1 MEIHRRFKS
10 VLLFLVFMAGIG
22 EAKSQLMNHYWT
34 LNFNSES
41 SLLSGAVVAGDAGNT
56 SIYYNP
62 ATISE
67 IEAGSN
73 LSFATGLFSWGIYS
87 YRNALGDGIHINGVN
102 FNVLPQ
108 FLSYSFR
115 ANNSKFSFAVTA
127 ITRLK
132 EQMARLFA
140 SSVTCSYADG
150 KRFAFQSVQV
160 VDRASLWWDPKTP
173 EQSTL
178 WQSAIVLGEHFFQEI
193 IESPVA
199 VDMRA
204 LKVLKQSPMAL
215 DIYTLLTYRMSY
227 LRKSTVIPWDG
238 IQQQLGSDYAQT
250 PEGLR
255 NFKKKFIRALSMVH
269 VVYPDANIDVT
280 DTGLILKPSKTHVP
294 MLIK

>member
-1 MEIHRRFKS
+1 MSTNDK
-10 VLLFLVFMAGIG
+10 LQKLFA
-22 EAKSQLMNHYWT
+22 EAVAIET
-34 LNFNSES
+34 ES
-41 SLLSGAVVAGDAGNT
+41 AK
-56 SIYYNP
+56 
-62 ATISE
+62 
-67 IEAGSN
+67 EAGA
-73 LSFATGLFSWGIYS
+73 LSYMARSMVMATLPHRKVEGNEFIRQNGDFTLSLMSPTHIGLPFGSIPRLLVAWVTTEAVRTKQRELI
-87 YRNALGDGIHINGVN
+87 LGDS
-102 FNVLPQ
+102 
-108 FLSYSFR
+108 LSEFMR
-115 ANNSKFSFAVTA
+115 ALDLVPTGGRWGT

>member
-1 MEIHRRFKS
+1 MARSMVMATLPHRKVEGNEFIRQNGDFTLS
-10 VLLFLVFMAGIG
+10 LMSPTHIGLPFGSIPRLLVAWVTT
-22 EAKSQLMNHYWT
+22 EAVRTKQREL
-34 LNFNSES
+34 
-41 SLLSGAVVAGDAGNT
+41 
-56 SIYYNP
+56 I
-62 ATISE
+62 
-67 IEAGSN
+67 
-73 LSFATGLFSWGIYS
+73 
-87 YRNALGDGIHINGVN
+87 LGDS
-102 FNVLPQ
+102 
-108 FLSYSFR
+108 LSEFMR
-115 ANNSKFSFAVTA
+115 ALDLVPTGGRWGT

>member
-1 MEIHRRFKS
+1 MAKDKLER
-10 VLLFLVFMAGIG
+10 LFA
-22 EAKSQLMNHYWT
+22 EA
-34 LNFNSES
+34 
-41 SLLSGAVVAGDAGNT
+41 VA
-56 SIYYNP
+56 
-62 ATISE
+62 
-67 IEAGSN
+67 IEAESAKEAGALSYMARSMVMATLPHRKIEGNEFIRHNGDFTLSLMSPSHIGLPYGSIPR
-73 LSFATGLFSWGIYS
+73 LLVAWVTTEAVRTKERELI
-87 YRNALGDGIHINGVN
+87 LGDT
-102 FNVLPQ
+102 
-108 FLSYSFR
+108 LSEFMR
-115 ANNSKFSFAVTA
+115 ALDLVPTGGRWGT

-160 VDRASLWWDPKTP
+160 VDRAALWWDPKTP

-178 WQSAIVLGEHFFQEI
+178 WQSAITLGEHFFREI

-227 LRKSTVIPWDG
+227 LRKSTVIPWEG
-238 IQQQLGSDYAQT
+238 MQQQLGSDYAPT

-255 NFKKKFIRALSMVH
+255 NFKKKFIKALGMVH
-269 VVYPDANIDVT
+269 VVYPDANINIT
-280 DTGLILKPSKTHVP
+280 ETGLILKPSKTHVQ
-294 MLIK
+294 MLTK

>member
-1 MEIHRRFKS
+1 MDHRLAFGAFLGRDLAAALAG
-10 VLLFLVFMAGIG
+10 LLDL
-22 EAKSQLMNHYWT
+22 
-34 LNFNSES
+34 
-41 SLLSGAVVAGDAGNT
+41 
-56 SIYYNP
+56 
-62 ATISE
+62 
-67 IEAGSN
+67 
-73 LSFATGLFSWGIYS
+73 
-87 YRNALGDGIHINGVN
+87 
-102 FNVLPQ
+102 
-108 FLSYSFR
+108 
-115 ANNSKFSFAVTA
+115 
-127 ITRLK
+127 
-132 EQMARLFA
+132 
-140 SSVTCSYADG
+140 
-150 KRFAFQSVQV
+150 QV

>member
-1 MEIHRRFKS
+1 MGTNDK
-10 VLLFLVFMAGIG
+10 LQKLFA
-22 EAKSQLMNHYWT
+22 EA
-34 LNFNSES
+34 
-41 SLLSGAVVAGDAGNT
+41 VA
-56 SIYYNP
+56 
-62 ATISE
+62 
-67 IEAGSN
+67 IEAESAKEAGALSYMARSMVMATLPHRKVEGNEFIRQNGDFTLSLMSPTHIGLPFGSIPR
-73 LSFATGLFSWGIYS
+73 LLVAWVTTEAVRTKQRELI
-87 YRNALGDGIHINGVN
+87 LGDS
-102 FNVLPQ
+102 
-108 FLSYSFR
+108 LSEFMR
-115 ANNSKFSFAVTA
+115 ALDLVPTGGRWGT

-178 WQSAIVLGEHFFQEI
+178 WQSAIVLGEHFFKEI

-227 LRKSTVIPWDG
+227 LRKSTAIPWDG
-238 IQQQLGSDYAQT
+238 MQQQLGSDYAQT

-255 NFKKKFIRALSMVH
+255 NFKKKFIKALSMVH

-280 DTGLILKPSKTHVP
+280 ETGLILKPSKTHVP

>member
-1 MEIHRRFKS
+1 MASNDK
-10 VLLFLVFMAGIG
+10 LQKLFA
-22 EAKSQLMNHYWT
+22 EA
-34 LNFNSES
+34 
-41 SLLSGAVVAGDAGNT
+41 VA
-56 SIYYNP
+56 
-62 ATISE
+62 
-67 IEAGSN
+67 IEAESAKEAGALSYMARSMVMATLPHRKIEGNEFIRQNGDFTLSLMAPSHIGLPYGSIPR
-73 LSFATGLFSWGIYS
+73 LLVAWVTTEAVRTKERELI
-87 YRNALGDGIHINGVN
+87 LGDT
-102 FNVLPQ
+102 
-108 FLSYSFR
+108 LSEFMR
-115 ANNSKFSFAVTA
+115 ALDLVPTGGRWGT

-160 VDRASLWWDPKTP
+160 VDRAALWWDPKTP

-178 WQSAIVLGEHFFQEI
+178 WQSAIILGEHFFKEI

-227 LRKSTVIPWDG
+227 LRKSTVIPWEG
-238 IQQQLGSDYAQT
+238 MQQQLGSDYAQT

-255 NFKKKFIRALSMVH
+255 NFKKKFIKALSMVH
-269 VVYPDANIDVT
+269 VVYPDANINIT
-280 DTGLILKPSKTHVP
+280 ETGLILKPSKTHVQ
-294 MLIK
+294 MLTK